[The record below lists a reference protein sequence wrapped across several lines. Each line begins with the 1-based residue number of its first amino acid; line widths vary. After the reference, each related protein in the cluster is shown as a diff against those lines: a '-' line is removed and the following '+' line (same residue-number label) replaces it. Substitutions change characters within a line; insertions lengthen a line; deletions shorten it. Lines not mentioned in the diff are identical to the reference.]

1 MRIPIPPPG
10 GFTLGVKHSQARPAM
25 RVTVDGKGLV
35 SHAGTRLL
43 ADVAERSGL
52 QDDLSEALAPLV
64 RRRRRHEPGRLL
76 VDLAVMAVDGGG
88 YSSDLAP
95 LRDQPALFGP
105 VASQP
110 TAWRLLDRID
120 EPLRAGIDTAR
131 ATARARV
138 WAAGLAPEHITLD
151 FDATLI
157 DVHTEKEKASPTYK
171 SGFGFHPL
179 LVFLDETKEALAGML
194 REGRAGANT
203 AADHVALL
211 GQALAQLPVKCKGD
225 DPLNGVDMLARA
237 DSAGATHA
245 FVDAIVGHGMEFS
258 IGFDV
263 TQAVCLAILAAP
275 KGVWVEAMRQN
286 MEPREGAQ
294 VAEITPYLDLSS
306 WPAGTRAVCRRE
318 EPHPGAQCS
327 IFEPDGWRHQV
338 FITNSAEADIIYLEA
353 RHRGHARVEDRI
365 KTSKALGLDHF
376 PSHDFH
382 TNQTWLAAV
391 LIACDLTAWA
401 QGLCLTGAMA
411 KAEPKRLRWALWHT
425 AGKVTTSGRR
435 HTLHLD
441 SAWPWAT
448 TLQHAYQRLGYLHFT
463 A

>member
-1 MRIPIPPPG
+1 M
-10 GFTLGVKHSQARPAM
+10 GVKHSQARPRM
-25 RVTVDGKGLV
+25 RVTADGKGLV

-43 ADVAERSGL
+43 ADMAERSGL
-52 QDDLSEALAPLV
+52 QDDLSVALSPLV
-64 RRRRRHEPGRLL
+64 RRRRRHDPGRLL
-76 VDLAVMAVDGGG
+76 VDLAVMAADGGG

-95 LRDQPALFGP
+95 LRNQPALFGP

-110 TAWRLLDRID
+110 TAWRLLNKID
-120 EPLRAGIDTAR
+120 ELLRAGIDTAR

-138 WAAGLAPEHITLD
+138 WEAGLAPKQVTLD

-157 DVHTEKEKASPTYK
+157 DVHNEKEKATPTYK
-171 SGFGFHPL
+171 KGFGFHPL

-203 AADHVALL
+203 AADHVSLL
-211 GQALAQLPVKCKGD
+211 HQALAQLAVNPKSD
-225 DPLNGVDMLARA
+225 DADGGIEMLVRA
-237 DSAGATHA
+237 DSAGATHG

-263 TQAVCLAILAAP
+263 TEAVRLAILKVP
-275 KGVWVEAMRQN
+275 KGAWVEPMHQN

-294 VAEITPYLDLSS
+294 VAEITEYLDLST
-306 WPAGTRAVCRRE
+306 WPPGTRAICRRE
-318 EPHPGAQCS
+318 QPHPGAQCS

-338 FITNSAEADIIYLEA
+338 FITNSADADIVYLEA

-365 KTSKALGLDHF
+365 KTGKALGLDHF
-376 PSHDFH
+376 PSNDFH
-382 TNQTWLAAV
+382 TNQAWLQTV
-391 LIACDLTAWA
+391 LIAYDLTAWT

-411 KAEPKRLRWALWHT
+411 KAEPKKLRWALWHT

-441 SAWPWAT
+441 HTWPWAA
-448 TLQHAYQRLGYLHFT
+448 TLQHAYQRLDHLHFT
-463 A
+463 T